1 MHRIVLSD
9 STRLDEN
16 VQGGLRLE
24 KGAIENL
31 NGVDGVAPESIRC
44 KNPGLDDCRELS
56 KIGPARHASKQ
67 TGEPGCLSLGES
79 GMGALAAIIKTACER
94 DGELMH

>member
-16 VQGGLRLE
+16 VQSGLRLE

-31 NGVDGVAPESIRC
+31 NGVDGVAPESIC
-44 KNPGLDDCRELS
+44 KNPGLDDCQDYSENCQRSDLPDMPPS
-56 KIGPARHASKQ
+56 K
-67 TGEPGCLSLGES
+67 L
-79 GMGALAAIIKTACER
+79 
-94 DGELMH
+94 